1 MGKWEIPKKEY
12 RGENP
17 KSVDDPKSFM
27 LMRQIPS
34 SSGERTEP
42 ISELL
47 PSRELNCSLSSI
59 TLTAYN
65 NNSLEELTKSKTSMT
80 YNPQTKITQHKKQT
94 NNNNKKPI
102 CAYTQKK
109 TTHFQEKKINGYYQ
123 TISKQLQFCLRT

>member
-17 KSVDDPKSFM
+17 NSVDDPKSFM

-65 NNSLEELTKSKTSMT
+65 NNSLEELTKSKASMT
-80 YNPQTKITQHKKQT
+80 YHPQSKITQHKKQT
-94 NNNNKKPI
+94 IQQKTHMLIHTKENNPFSRKKSMDI
-102 CAYTQKK
+102 TRQ
-109 TTHFQEKKINGYYQ
+109 FQN
-123 TISKQLQFCLRT
+123 SCNSA